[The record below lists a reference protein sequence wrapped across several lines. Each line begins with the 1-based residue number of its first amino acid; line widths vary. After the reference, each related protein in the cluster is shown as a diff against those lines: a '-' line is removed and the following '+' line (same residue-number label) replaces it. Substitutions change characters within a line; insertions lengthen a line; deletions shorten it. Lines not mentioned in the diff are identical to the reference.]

1 MLTLDGY
8 QNFSSSAEFVEFL
21 ADTAGMSEAGAKAA
35 LAWWSNYSTDMRE
48 YFAKADEQIARTEF
62 ISALNGVVDQSEID
76 AYASIWNLT
85 TE

>member
-1 MLTLDGY
+1 
-8 QNFSSSAEFVEFL
+8 
-21 ADTAGMSEAGAKAA
+21 MSEAGAKAA
-35 LAWWSNYSTDMRE
+35 LAWWSNYSNDMRE

-62 ISALNGVVDQSEID
+62 IGALNGVVDQSEID